1 MPGYIHPRVFQ
12 EGPGPGK
19 LQPWLTAGPHVPV
32 SHTAVL
38 AGSKGH
44 RPLLKRRTEG
54 WCPDPGVLSVRGG
67 LWGRGHAH
75 SSSSC
80 VCCGHHFSREA
91 RWAPAPRHGIHSGA
105 AGCWGGVVGETVL
118 GGWVSRAVPGVGGGE
133 GGCSSFSLGAPAHS
147 RLLSTQP
154 ITPTLGQPANHA
166 HTGPASQEVGTLT
179 AQTFRCAGHPSGLR
193 SGYPV
198 P

>member
-1 MPGYIHPRVFQ
+1 MLIPP
-12 EGPGPGK
+12 
-19 LQPWLTAGPHVPV
+19 PV
-32 SHTAVL
+32 SAAATISHVKQ
-38 AGSKGH
+38 GGH
-44 RPLLKRRTEG
+44 LL
-54 WCPDPGVLSVRGG
+54 PGMASTQELLGVG
-67 LWGRGHAH
+67 
-75 SSSSC
+75 
-80 VCCGHHFSREA
+80 
-91 RWAPAPRHGIHSGA
+91 
-105 AGCWGGVVGETVL
+105 GGVVGETVL

-179 AQTFRCAGHPSGLR
+179 AQTFRCAGHLSGLR